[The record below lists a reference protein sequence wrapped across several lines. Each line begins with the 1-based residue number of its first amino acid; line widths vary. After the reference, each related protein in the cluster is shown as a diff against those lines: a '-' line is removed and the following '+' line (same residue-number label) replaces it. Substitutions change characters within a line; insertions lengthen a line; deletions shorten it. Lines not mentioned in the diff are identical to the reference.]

1 MKMDNET
8 KLKQSLIPA
17 LREFGIEASEND
29 IVIERSKDASH
40 GDYAT
45 NCAMKFAK
53 RIGKIPHA
61 FAEELAARLSLDYV
75 EKIEIAGPGFIN
87 FFLKHGALTDVLAKI
102 FEEGSSFGRAPRNGK
117 KIDVEYVS
125 ANPTGDLHLGHT
137 RCAAVGDVISSLLDW
152 AGYDV
157 TREFYVNDCG
167 NQVEHLGHSIRAR
180 YHEAFGEPL
189 DLAEDD
195 YHGADLIKIAER
207 IKEKY
212 GDRYLKDDQESH
224 DFFIRFGIDAELEKI
239 WKDMGDFRVHFDKVT
254 YESDIRKGGNIEKT
268 LAKLKEKGYVYEKDG
283 ATYLATT
290 KFIDDKDRAIV
301 KSNGLY
307 TYFMP
312 DICYHYDK
320 MSRGYDHLIDVLGA
334 DHHGYIG
341 RMKSAL
347 MMNGYP
353 EDSLEAQFVQ
363 VVRVYKDGQE
373 VKMSKRTGKAI
384 AHRELVGDVG
394 VDAVR
399 YFFVERSASSHLDFN
414 YNLAMEQS
422 SSNPVFYS
430 QYAHARCVSLLKLGE
445 GVEVDLSGKMLKEPS
460 ELAIL
465 KHLADF
471 PSMIES
477 AAKEREPAKAA
488 AYVHKLA
495 GLVHEFYAACRIID
509 RENIPLTSSRLGLIK
524 ACEIVLE
531 NGLGILGVSAPE
543 KM

>member
-1 MKMDNET
+1 MDNDIR
-8 KLKQSLIPA
+8 LKQAMLP
-17 LREFGIEASEND
+17 LLKEYGIDANEND
-29 IVIERSKDASH
+29 IVIERSRDAAH

-53 RIGKIPHA
+53 RAAKNPRE
-61 FAEELAARLSLDYV
+61 FAQELASKLSLDFV
-75 EKIEIAGPGFIN
+75 EKVEIAGPGFIN
-87 FFLKHGALTDVLAKI
+87 FFLKHGALTDVLSRV
-102 FEEGSSFGRAPRNGK
+102 FEQGASYGRSARNGE
-117 KIDVEYVS
+117 KIDIEYVS

-157 TREFYVNDCG
+157 TREYYVNDCG

-189 DLAEDD
+189 DLADDD
-195 YHGADLIKIAER
+195 YHGTDLIAIANA

-212 GDRYLKDDQESH
+212 GDKYLKDDQESH
-224 DFFIRFGIDAELEKI
+224 DFFIRFGIDSELSKI
-239 WKDMGDFRVHFDKVT
+239 WKDMDAFRVHFDKVT

-268 LAKLKEKGYVYEKDG
+268 IKELSDKGYVYSENG

-290 KFIDDKDRAIV
+290 KFVDDKDRPIV
-301 KSNGLY
+301 KSDGLY

-312 DICYHYDK
+312 DICYHYNK
-320 MSRGYDHLIDVLGA
+320 MERGYSHLIDVLGA

-347 MMNGYP
+347 MMKGYP

-384 AHRELVGDVG
+384 AHRELVEDVG

-422 SSNPVFYS
+422 SSNPVYYS
-430 QYAHARCVSLLKLGE
+430 QYAHARCASLLKLGE
-445 GVEVDLSGKMLKEPS
+445 EFPIDKEGKMLKEPQ
-460 ELAIL
+460 EFAIL

-471 PSMIES
+471 PSIIES
-477 AAKEREPAKAA
+477 AAKEREPAKMA

-509 RENIPLTSSRLGLIK
+509 RENKDLTSSRLGLIK

>member
-1 MKMDNET
+1 MDNDIR
-8 KLKQSLIPA
+8 LKQALIP
-17 LREFGIEASEND
+17 LLKEFGIEADEND
-29 IVIERSKDASH
+29 IVIERSRDTAH

-53 RIGKIPHA
+53 RVGKNPRQ
-61 FAEELAARLSLDYV
+61 FAQELSEKLNLDFV

-87 FFLKHGALTDVLAKI
+87 FFLKHGALTDVLKTV
-102 FEEGSSFGRAPRNGK
+102 FEQGASFGRAERNGIK
-117 KIDVEYVS
+117 VDVEYVS

-157 TREFYVNDCG
+157 TREYYVNDCG

-189 DLAEDD
+189 DLADDD
-195 YHGADLIKIAER
+195 YHGQDLIAIAEQ
-207 IKEKY
+207 IKEQFGDKY
-212 GDRYLKDDQESH
+212 LQDSQESH
-224 DFFIRFGIDAELEKI
+224 DFFIRFGIDAELKKI
-239 WKDMGDFRVHFDKVT
+239 WKDMDAFRVHFDKVS
-254 YESDIRKGGNIEKT
+254 YESDIRKGGAIEKT
-268 LAKLKEKGYVYEKDG
+268 IEELKQKGYVYSQDG

-290 KFIDDKDRAIV
+290 KFLDDKDRPII
-301 KSNGLY
+301 KSDGLY

-320 MSRGYDHLIDVLGA
+320 MARGYDHLIDVLGA

-347 MMNGYP
+347 MMKGYP
-353 EDSLEAQFVQ
+353 ADSLEAQFVQ
-363 VVRVYKDGQE
+363 VVRVYRDGQE

-384 AHRELVGDVG
+384 AHRELIEDVG

-422 SSNPVFYS
+422 SSNPVFYC
-430 QYAHARCVSLLKLGE
+430 QYAHARCASLLKLGE
-445 GVEVDLSGKMLKEPS
+445 EFPIDQEGKCLKEP
-460 ELAIL
+460 EEFAIL

-471 PSMIES
+471 SGMIES
-477 AAKEREPAKAA
+477 AAKEREPAKMT

-495 GLVHEFYAACRIID
+495 ELVHEFYASCRIID
-509 RENIPLTSSRLGLIK
+509 RENRDLTSSRLGLIK

>member
-1 MKMDNET
+1 MDNDIR
-8 KLKQSLIPA
+8 LKQALIP
-17 LREFGIEASEND
+17 LLKDFGIEADEND
-29 IVIERSKDASH
+29 IVIERSRDTAH

-53 RIGKIPHA
+53 RVGKNPRQ
-61 FAEELAARLSLDYV
+61 FAQELSEKLNLDFV

-87 FFLKHGALTDVLAKI
+87 FFLKHGALTDVLKTI
-102 FEEGSSFGRAPRNGK
+102 FEQGASFGRAERNGIK
-117 KIDVEYVS
+117 VDVEYVS

-157 TREFYVNDCG
+157 TREYYVNDCG

-189 DLAEDD
+189 DLADDD
-195 YHGADLIKIAER
+195 YHGQDLIAIAEQ
-207 IKEKY
+207 IKEQFGDKY
-212 GDRYLKDDQESH
+212 LQDSQESH
-224 DFFIRFGIDAELEKI
+224 DFFIRFGIDAELKKI
-239 WKDMGDFRVHFDKVT
+239 WKDMDAFRVHFDKVS
-254 YESDIRKGGNIEKT
+254 YESDIRKGGAIEKT
-268 LAKLKEKGYVYEKDG
+268 IEELKQKGYVYSQDG

-290 KFIDDKDRAIV
+290 KFLDDKDRPII
-301 KSNGLY
+301 KSDGLY

-320 MSRGYDHLIDVLGA
+320 MARGYDHLIDVLGA

-347 MMNGYP
+347 MMKGYP
-353 EDSLEAQFVQ
+353 ADSLEAQFVQ
-363 VVRVYKDGQE
+363 VVRVYRDGQE

-384 AHRELVGDVG
+384 AHRELIEDVG

-422 SSNPVFYS
+422 SSNPVFYC
-430 QYAHARCVSLLKLGE
+430 QYAHARCASLLKLGE
-445 GVEVDLSGKMLKEPS
+445 EFPIDQEGKCLKEP
-460 ELAIL
+460 EEFAIL

-471 PSMIES
+471 SGMIES
-477 AAKEREPAKAA
+477 AAKEREPAKMT

-495 GLVHEFYAACRIID
+495 ELVHEFYASCRIID
-509 RENIPLTSSRLGLIK
+509 RENRDLTSSRLGLIK

>member
-1 MKMDNET
+1 MDNDIR
-8 KLKQSLIPA
+8 LKQALIP
-17 LREFGIEASEND
+17 LLKEFGIEADEND
-29 IVIERSKDASH
+29 IVIERSRDTAH

-53 RIGKIPHA
+53 RVGKNPRQ
-61 FAEELAARLSLDYV
+61 FAQELSEKLNLDFV

-87 FFLKHGALTDVLAKI
+87 FFLKHGALTDVLKTI
-102 FEEGSSFGRAPRNGK
+102 FEQGASFGRAERNGIK
-117 KIDVEYVS
+117 VDVEYVS

-157 TREFYVNDCG
+157 TREYYVNDCG

-189 DLAEDD
+189 DLADDD
-195 YHGADLIKIAER
+195 YHGQDLIAIAEQ
-207 IKEKY
+207 IKEQFGDKY
-212 GDRYLKDDQESH
+212 LQDSQESH
-224 DFFIRFGIDAELEKI
+224 DFFIRFGIDAELKKI
-239 WKDMGDFRVHFDKVT
+239 WKDMDAFRVHFDKVS
-254 YESDIRKGGNIEKT
+254 YESDIRKGGAIEKT
-268 LAKLKEKGYVYEKDG
+268 IEELKQKGYVYSQDG
-283 ATYLATT
+283 ATYLSTT
-290 KFIDDKDRAIV
+290 KFLDDKDRPII
-301 KSNGLY
+301 KSDGLY

-320 MSRGYDHLIDVLGA
+320 MARGYDHLIDVLGA

-347 MMNGYP
+347 MMKGYP
-353 EDSLEAQFVQ
+353 ADSLEAQFVQ
-363 VVRVYKDGQE
+363 VVRVYRDGQE

-384 AHRELVGDVG
+384 AHRELIEDVG

-422 SSNPVFYS
+422 SSNPVFYC
-430 QYAHARCVSLLKLGE
+430 QYAHARCASLLKLGE
-445 GVEVDLSGKMLKEPS
+445 EFPIDQEGKCLKEP
-460 ELAIL
+460 EEFAIL

-471 PSMIES
+471 SGMIES
-477 AAKEREPAKAA
+477 AAKEREPAKMT

-495 GLVHEFYAACRIID
+495 ELVHEFYASCRIID
-509 RENIPLTSSRLGLIK
+509 RENRDLTSSRLGLIK

>member
-1 MKMDNET
+1 MDNDIR
-8 KLKQSLIPA
+8 LKKA
-17 LREFGIEASEND
+17 LLPLLKECGIDANEND
-29 IVIERSKDASH
+29 IVIERSRDTAH

-53 RIGKIPHA
+53 KAGKNPRV
-61 FAEELAARLSLDYV
+61 FAQELADKLSLDFV
-75 EKIEIAGPGFIN
+75 EKVEIAGPGFIN
-87 FFLKHGALTDVLAKI
+87 FFLKHGALTDVLSAI
-102 FEEGSSFGRAPRNGK
+102 FEQGASYGRAPRNGE
-117 KIDVEYVS
+117 KIDIEYVS

-157 TREFYVNDCG
+157 TREYYVNDCG

-189 DLAEDD
+189 DLADDD
-195 YHGADLIKIAER
+195 YHGTDLIAIANA
-207 IKEKY
+207 IKEQY
-212 GDRYLKDDQESH
+212 GDKYLKDDQESH
-224 DFFIRFGIDAELEKI
+224 DFFIRFGIDAELGKI
-239 WKDMGDFRVHFDKVT
+239 WKDMDAFRVHFDKVT

-268 LAKLKEKGYVYEKDG
+268 IKELSDKGYVYTNEG

-290 KFIDDKDRAIV
+290 KFVDDKDRPIV
-301 KSNGLY
+301 KSDGLY

-312 DICYHYDK
+312 DICYHYNK
-320 MSRGYDHLIDVLGA
+320 MERGYSHLIDVLGA

-347 MMNGYP
+347 MMKGYP

-384 AHRELVGDVG
+384 AHRELVEDVG

-422 SSNPVFYS
+422 SSNPVYYS
-430 QYAHARCVSLLKLGE
+430 QYAHARCASLLKLGDEFPINYE
-445 GVEVDLSGKMLKEPS
+445 GKLLKEPQ
-460 ELAIL
+460 EFAIL

-471 PSMIES
+471 PSIIES
-477 AAKEREPAKAA
+477 AAKEREPAKMA

-509 RENIPLTSSRLGLIK
+509 RENKDLTSSRLGLIK

>member
-1 MKMDNET
+1 MDNDIR
-8 KLKQSLIPA
+8 LKQALIP
-17 LREFGIEASEND
+17 LLKEFGIEADEND
-29 IVIERSKDASH
+29 IVIERSRDTAH

-53 RIGKIPHA
+53 RVGKNPRQ
-61 FAEELAARLSLDYV
+61 FAQELSEKLNLDFV

-87 FFLKHGALTDVLAKI
+87 FFLKHGALTDVLKTI
-102 FEEGSSFGRAPRNGK
+102 FEQGASFGRAERNGIK
-117 KIDVEYVS
+117 VDVEYVS

-157 TREFYVNDCG
+157 TREYYVNDCG

-180 YHEAFGEPL
+180 YHEAVGEPL
-189 DLAEDD
+189 DLADDD
-195 YHGADLIKIAER
+195 YHGQDLIAIAEQ
-207 IKEKY
+207 IKEQFGDKY
-212 GDRYLKDDQESH
+212 LQDSQESH
-224 DFFIRFGIDAELEKI
+224 DFFIRFGIDAELKKI
-239 WKDMGDFRVHFDKVT
+239 WKDMDAFRVHFDKVS
-254 YESDIRKGGNIEKT
+254 YESDIRKGGAIEKT
-268 LAKLKEKGYVYEKDG
+268 IEELKQKGYVYSQDG

-290 KFIDDKDRAIV
+290 KFLDDKDRPII
-301 KSNGLY
+301 KSDGLY

-320 MSRGYDHLIDVLGA
+320 MARGYDHLIDVLGA

-347 MMNGYP
+347 MMKGYP
-353 EDSLEAQFVQ
+353 ADSLEAQFVQ
-363 VVRVYKDGQE
+363 VVRVYRDGQE

-384 AHRELVGDVG
+384 AHRELIEDVG

-422 SSNPVFYS
+422 SSNPVFYC
-430 QYAHARCVSLLKLGE
+430 QYAHARCASLLKLGE
-445 GVEVDLSGKMLKEPS
+445 EFPIDQEGKCLKEP
-460 ELAIL
+460 EEFAIL

-471 PSMIES
+471 SGMIES
-477 AAKEREPAKAA
+477 AAKEREPAKMT

-495 GLVHEFYAACRIID
+495 ELVHEFYASCRIID
-509 RENIPLTSSRLGLIK
+509 RENRDLTSSRLGLIK

>member
-1 MKMDNET
+1 MDNDIR
-8 KLKQSLIPA
+8 LKQA
-17 LREFGIEASEND
+17 LLPLLAELGVEAQESD
-29 IVIERSKDASH
+29 IVIERSRDASH

-53 RIGKIPHA
+53 KIGKNPR
-61 FAEELAARLSLDYV
+61 ELAGLIAEKLKLDFV
-75 EKIEIAGPGFIN
+75 DKIEIAGPGFIN
-87 FFLKHGALTDVLAKI
+87 FFLKHGALTDILPRI
-102 FEEGSSFGRAPRNGK
+102 FEQKSSFGRAERNGK

-157 TREFYVNDCG
+157 TREYYVNDCG

-180 YHEAFGEPL
+180 YHEAFGQPL

-195 YHGADLIKIAER
+195 YHGTDLIAIANQ
-207 IKEKY
+207 IKDQY
-212 GDRYLKDDQESH
+212 GDKYLVDSQESH
-224 DFFIRFGIDAELEKI
+224 DFFIRFGIDAELKKI
-239 WKDMGDFRVHFDKVT
+239 WDDLAAFRVHFDKVS

-268 LAKLKEKGYVYEKDG
+268 VEQLREKGYVYEDNG
-283 ATYLATT
+283 ATYLATS
-290 KFIDDKDRAIV
+290 KFVDDKDRPII
-301 KSNGLY
+301 KSDGLY

-320 MSRGYDHLIDVLGA
+320 MRRGYDHLIDVLGA

-347 MMNGYP
+347 MMGGYP
-353 EDSLEAQFVQ
+353 EDCLEAQFVQ
-363 VVRVYKDGQE
+363 VVRVYRDGQE

-384 AHRELVGDVG
+384 AHRELIEDVG

-422 SSNPVFYS
+422 SSNPVFYC
-430 QYAHARCVSLLKLGE
+430 QYAHARCASLLKLGE
-445 GVEVDLSGKMLKEPS
+445 GIPLDESGKMLKEPQ
-460 ELAIL
+460 EFAIL

-477 AAKEREPAKAA
+477 AAKEREPAKMA

-495 GLVHEFYAACRIID
+495 GLVHEFYASCRIID
-509 RENIPLTSSRLGLIK
+509 RDNLDLTSSRLGLIK

>member
-1 MKMDNET
+1 MDNDIR
-8 KLKQSLIPA
+8 LKKA
-17 LREFGIEASEND
+17 LLPLLKECGIDANEND
-29 IVIERSKDASH
+29 IVIERSRDTAH

-53 RIGKIPHA
+53 KAGKNPRV
-61 FAEELAARLSLDYV
+61 FAQELADKLSLDFV
-75 EKIEIAGPGFIN
+75 EKVEIAGPGFIN
-87 FFLKHGALTDVLAKI
+87 FFLKHGALTDVLSAI
-102 FEEGSSFGRAPRNGK
+102 FEQGASYGRAPRNGE
-117 KIDVEYVS
+117 KIDIEYVS

-157 TREFYVNDCG
+157 TREYYVNDCG

-189 DLAEDD
+189 DLADDD
-195 YHGADLIKIAER
+195 YHGTDLIAIANA
-207 IKEKY
+207 IKEQY
-212 GDRYLKDDQESH
+212 GDKYLKDDQESH
-224 DFFIRFGIDAELEKI
+224 DFFIRFGIDAELGKI
-239 WKDMGDFRVHFDKVT
+239 WKDMDAFRVHFDKVT

-268 LAKLKEKGYVYEKDG
+268 IKELSDKGYVYTNEG

-290 KFIDDKDRAIV
+290 KFVDDKDRPIV
-301 KSNGLY
+301 KSDGLY

-312 DICYHYDK
+312 DICYHYNK
-320 MSRGYDHLIDVLGA
+320 MERGYSHLIDVLGA

-347 MMNGYP
+347 MMKGYP

-384 AHRELVGDVG
+384 AHRELVEDVG

-422 SSNPVFYS
+422 SSNPVYYS
-430 QYAHARCVSLLKLGE
+430 QYAHARCASLLKLGDEFPIDYE
-445 GVEVDLSGKMLKEPS
+445 GKLLKEPQ
-460 ELAIL
+460 EFAIL

-471 PSMIES
+471 PSIIES
-477 AAKEREPAKAA
+477 AAKEREPAKMA

-509 RENIPLTSSRLGLIK
+509 RENKDLTSSRLGLIK

>member
-1 MKMDNET
+1 MDNDIR
-8 KLKQSLIPA
+8 LKQALIP
-17 LREFGIEASEND
+17 LLKEFGIEADEND
-29 IVIERSKDASH
+29 IVIERSRDTAH

-53 RIGKIPHA
+53 RVGKNPRQ
-61 FAEELAARLSLDYV
+61 FAQELSEKLNLDFV

-87 FFLKHGALTDVLAKI
+87 FFLKHGALTDVLKTI
-102 FEEGSSFGRAPRNGK
+102 FEQGASFGRAERNGIK
-117 KIDVEYVS
+117 VDVEYVS

-157 TREFYVNDCG
+157 TREYYVNDCG

-189 DLAEDD
+189 DLADDD
-195 YHGADLIKIAER
+195 YHGQDLIAIAEQ
-207 IKEKY
+207 IKEQFGDKY
-212 GDRYLKDDQESH
+212 LQDSQESH
-224 DFFIRFGIDAELEKI
+224 DFFIRFGIDAELKKI
-239 WKDMGDFRVHFDKVT
+239 WKDMDAFRVHFDKVS
-254 YESDIRKGGNIEKT
+254 YESDIRKGGAIEKT
-268 LAKLKEKGYVYEKDG
+268 IEELKQKGYVYSQDG

-290 KFIDDKDRAIV
+290 KFLDDKDRPII
-301 KSNGLY
+301 KSDGLY

-320 MSRGYDHLIDVLGA
+320 MARGYDHLIDVLGA

-347 MMNGYP
+347 IMKGYP
-353 EDSLEAQFVQ
+353 ADSLEAQFVQ
-363 VVRVYKDGQE
+363 VVRVYRDGQE

-384 AHRELVGDVG
+384 AHRELIEDVG

-422 SSNPVFYS
+422 SSNPVFYC
-430 QYAHARCVSLLKLGE
+430 QYAHARCASLLKLGE
-445 GVEVDLSGKMLKEPS
+445 EFPIDQEGKCLKEP
-460 ELAIL
+460 EEFAIL

-471 PSMIES
+471 SGMIES
-477 AAKEREPAKAA
+477 AAKEREPAKMT

-495 GLVHEFYAACRIID
+495 ELVHEFYASCRIID
-509 RENIPLTSSRLGLIK
+509 RENRDLTSSRLGLIK

>member
-1 MKMDNET
+1 MDNDIR
-8 KLKQSLIPA
+8 LKKA
-17 LREFGIEASEND
+17 LLPLLKECGVDASESE
-29 IVIERSKDASH
+29 IVIERSKDSAH

-53 RIGKIPHA
+53 RAGKNPKA
-61 FAEELAARLSLDYV
+61 FAQEIADKLSLDFV
-75 EKIEIAGPGFIN
+75 EKVEIAGPGFIN
-87 FFLKHGALTDVLAKI
+87 FFLKHGALTDVLSKV
-102 FEEGSSFGRAPRNGK
+102 FEQGSSFGRAEKNGK
-117 KIDVEYVS
+117 TIDIEYVS

-137 RCAAVGDVISSLLDW
+137 RCAAVGDVISTLLDW

-189 DLAEDD
+189 DLADDD
-195 YHGADLIKIAER
+195 YHGTDLIAIANA

-212 GDRYLKDDQESH
+212 GDKYLKDDQESH
-224 DFFIRFGIDAELEKI
+224 DFFIRFGIDAELGKI
-239 WKDMGDFRVHFDKVT
+239 WKDMDAFRVHFDKVT

-268 LAKLKEKGYVYEKDG
+268 LAELKDKGYVYAQDG
-283 ATYLATT
+283 AMYLATT
-290 KFIDDKDRAIV
+290 KFVDDKDRPIV

-312 DICYHYDK
+312 DICYHYNK
-320 MSRGYDHLIDVLGA
+320 MERGYSHLIDVLGA

-347 MMNGYP
+347 MMKGYS
-353 EDSLEAQFVQ
+353 EDSLEPVFVQ

-384 AHRELVGDVG
+384 AHRDLIEDVG

-399 YFFVERSASSHLDFN
+399 YFFVERSPSSHLDFN

-422 SSNPVFYS
+422 SSNPVYYC
-430 QYAHARCVSLLKLGE
+430 QYAHARCASLLKLGE
-445 GVEVDLSGKMLKEPS
+445 EFPIDYEGKMLKEPQ
-460 ELAIL
+460 EFAIL

-471 PSMIES
+471 PSIIES
-477 AAKEREPAKAA
+477 AAKEREPAKMA

-509 RENIPLTSSRLGLIK
+509 RENKDLTSSRLGLIK

>member
-1 MKMDNET
+1 MDNDIR
-8 KLKQSLIPA
+8 LKQA
-17 LREFGIEASEND
+17 LLPLLKEYGIDASESD
-29 IVIERSKDASH
+29 IVIERSRDTAH

-53 RIGKIPHA
+53 RAGKNPRE
-61 FAEELAARLSLDYV
+61 FAQELMNKLSLDFV
-75 EKIEIAGPGFIN
+75 EKVEIAGPGFIN
-87 FFLKHGALTDVLAKI
+87 FFLKHGALTDVLSRI
-102 FEEGSSFGRAPRNGK
+102 FEQGASYGRGARNGERV
-117 KIDVEYVS
+117 DVEYVS

-137 RCAAVGDVISSLLDW
+137 RCAAVGDVVSSLLDW

-189 DLAEDD
+189 DLADDD
-195 YHGADLIKIAER
+195 YHGTDLIAIANA

-212 GDRYLKDDQESH
+212 GDKYLKDDEESH
-224 DFFIRFGIDAELEKI
+224 DFFIRFGIDSELSKI
-239 WKDMGDFRVHFDKVT
+239 WKDMDAFRVHFDKIT
-254 YESDIRKGGNIEKT
+254 YESDIRRGGTIEKT
-268 LAKLKEKGYVYEKDG
+268 FKELSDKGYVYAKDG

-290 KFIDDKDRAIV
+290 KFVDDKDRPIV

-312 DICYHYDK
+312 DICYHYNK
-320 MSRGYDHLIDVLGA
+320 MDRGYSHLIDVLGA

-347 MMNGYP
+347 MMKGYP
-353 EDSLEAQFVQ
+353 EDCLEPVFVQ

-384 AHRELVGDVG
+384 AHRDLIEDVG

-399 YFFVERSASSHLDFN
+399 YFFVERSPSTHLDFN

-422 SSNPVFYS
+422 SSNPVYYS
-430 QYAHARCVSLLKLGE
+430 QYAHARCASLLKLGE
-445 GVEVDLSGKMLKEPS
+445 EFPIDKEGKMLKEPQ
-460 ELAIL
+460 EFAIL

-471 PSMIES
+471 PSIIES
-477 AAKEREPAKAA
+477 AAKEREPSKMA

-509 RENIPLTSSRLGLIK
+509 RENKDLTSSRLGLIK

>member
-1 MKMDNET
+1 MDNDIR
-8 KLKQSLIPA
+8 LKQALIP
-17 LREFGIEASEND
+17 LLKEFGIEADEND
-29 IVIERSKDASH
+29 IVIERSRDTAH

-53 RIGKIPHA
+53 RVGKNPRQ
-61 FAEELAARLSLDYV
+61 FAQELSEKLNLDFV

-87 FFLKHGALTDVLAKI
+87 FFLKHGALTDVLKTI
-102 FEEGSSFGRAPRNGK
+102 FEQGASFGRAERNGIK
-117 KIDVEYVS
+117 VDVEYVS

-157 TREFYVNDCG
+157 TREYYVNDCG

-189 DLAEDD
+189 DLADDD
-195 YHGADLIKIAER
+195 YHGQDLIAIAEQ
-207 IKEKY
+207 IKEQFGDKY
-212 GDRYLKDDQESH
+212 LQDSQESH
-224 DFFIRFGIDAELEKI
+224 DFFIRFGIDAELKKI
-239 WKDMGDFRVHFDKVT
+239 WKDMDAFRVHFDKVS
-254 YESDIRKGGNIEKT
+254 YESDIRKGGAIEKT
-268 LAKLKEKGYVYEKDG
+268 IEELKQKGYVYSQDG

-290 KFIDDKDRAIV
+290 KFLDDKDRPII
-301 KSNGLY
+301 KSDGLY

-320 MSRGYDHLIDVLGA
+320 MARGYDHLIDVLGA

-347 MMNGYP
+347 MMKGYP
-353 EDSLEAQFVQ
+353 ADSLEAQFVQ
-363 VVRVYKDGQE
+363 VVRVYRDGQA
-373 VKMSKRTGKAI
+373 VKMSKTTGKAI
-384 AHRELVGDVG
+384 AHRELIEDVG

-422 SSNPVFYS
+422 SSNPVFYC
-430 QYAHARCVSLLKLGE
+430 QYAHARCASLLKLGE
-445 GVEVDLSGKMLKEPS
+445 EFPIDQEGKCLKEP
-460 ELAIL
+460 EEFAIL

-471 PSMIES
+471 SGMIES
-477 AAKEREPAKAA
+477 AAKEREPAKMT

-495 GLVHEFYAACRIID
+495 ELVHEFYASCRIID
-509 RENIPLTSSRLGLIK
+509 RENRDLTSSRLGLIK

>member
-1 MKMDNET
+1 MDNDIR
-8 KLKQSLIPA
+8 LKQALIP
-17 LREFGIEASEND
+17 LLKEFGIEADEND
-29 IVIERSKDASH
+29 IVIERSRDTAH

-53 RIGKIPHA
+53 RVGKNPRQ
-61 FAEELAARLSLDYV
+61 FAQELSEKLNLDFV

-87 FFLKHGALTDVLAKI
+87 FFLKHGALTDVLKTI
-102 FEEGSSFGRAPRNGK
+102 FEQGASFGRAERNGIK
-117 KIDVEYVS
+117 VDVEYVS

-157 TREFYVNDCG
+157 TREYYVNDCG

-189 DLAEDD
+189 DLADDD
-195 YHGADLIKIAER
+195 YHGQDLIAIAEQ
-207 IKEKY
+207 IKEQFGDKY
-212 GDRYLKDDQESH
+212 LQDSQESH
-224 DFFIRFGIDAELEKI
+224 DFFIRFGIDAELKKI
-239 WKDMGDFRVHFDKVT
+239 WKDMDAFRVHFDKVS
-254 YESDIRKGGNIEKT
+254 YESDIRKGGAIEKT
-268 LAKLKEKGYVYEKDG
+268 IEELKQKGYVYSQDG

-290 KFIDDKDRAIV
+290 KFLDDKDRPII
-301 KSNGLY
+301 KSDGLY

-320 MSRGYDHLIDVLGA
+320 MARGYDHLIDVLGA

-347 MMNGYP
+347 MMKGYP
-353 EDSLEAQFVQ
+353 ADSLEAQLVQ
-363 VVRVYKDGQE
+363 VVRVYRDGQE

-384 AHRELVGDVG
+384 AHRELIEDVG

-422 SSNPVFYS
+422 SSNPVFYC
-430 QYAHARCVSLLKLGE
+430 QYAHARCASLLKLGE
-445 GVEVDLSGKMLKEPS
+445 EFPIDQEGKCLKEP
-460 ELAIL
+460 EEFAIL

-471 PSMIES
+471 SGMIES
-477 AAKEREPAKAA
+477 AAKEREPAKMT

-495 GLVHEFYAACRIID
+495 ELVHEFYASCRIID
-509 RENIPLTSSRLGLIK
+509 RENRDLTSSRLGLIK

>member
-1 MKMDNET
+1 MDNDIR
-8 KLKQSLIPA
+8 LKQALIP
-17 LREFGIEASEND
+17 LLKEFGIEADEND
-29 IVIERSKDASH
+29 IVIERSRDTAH

-53 RIGKIPHA
+53 RVGKNPRQ
-61 FAEELAARLSLDYV
+61 FAQELSEKLNLDFV

-87 FFLKHGALTDVLAKI
+87 FFLKHGALTDVLKTI
-102 FEEGSSFGRAPRNGK
+102 FEQGASFGRAERNGIK
-117 KIDVEYVS
+117 VDVEYVS

-157 TREFYVNDCG
+157 TREYYVNDCG

-189 DLAEDD
+189 DLADDD
-195 YHGADLIKIAER
+195 YHGQDLIAIAEQ
-207 IKEKY
+207 IKEQFGDKY
-212 GDRYLKDDQESH
+212 LQDSQESH
-224 DFFIRFGIDAELEKI
+224 DFFIRFGIDAELKKI
-239 WKDMGDFRVHFDKVT
+239 WKDMDAFRVHFDKVS
-254 YESDIRKGGNIEKT
+254 YESDIRKGGAIEKT
-268 LAKLKEKGYVYEKDG
+268 IEELKQKGYVYRQDG

-290 KFIDDKDRAIV
+290 KFLDDKDRPII
-301 KSNGLY
+301 KSDGLY

-320 MSRGYDHLIDVLGA
+320 MARGYDHLIDVLGA

-347 MMNGYP
+347 MMKGYP

-363 VVRVYKDGQE
+363 VVRVYRDGQE

-384 AHRELVGDVG
+384 AHRELIEDVG

-422 SSNPVFYS
+422 SSNPVFYC
-430 QYAHARCVSLLKLGE
+430 QYAHARCASLLKLGE
-445 GVEVDLSGKMLKEPS
+445 EFPIDQEGKCLKEP
-460 ELAIL
+460 EEFAIL

-471 PSMIES
+471 SGMIES
-477 AAKEREPAKAA
+477 AAKEREPAKMT

-495 GLVHEFYAACRIID
+495 ELVHEFYASCRIID
-509 RENIPLTSSRLGLIK
+509 RENRDLTSSRLGLIK

>member
-1 MKMDNET
+1 MDNDIR
-8 KLKQSLIPA
+8 LKQALIP
-17 LREFGIEASEND
+17 LLKEFGIEADEND
-29 IVIERSKDASH
+29 IVIERSRDTAH

-53 RIGKIPHA
+53 RVGKNPRQ
-61 FAEELAARLSLDYV
+61 FAQELSEKLNLDFV

-87 FFLKHGALTDVLAKI
+87 FFLKHGALTDVLKTI
-102 FEEGSSFGRAPRNGK
+102 FEQGASFGRAERNGIK
-117 KIDVEYVS
+117 VDVEYVS

-157 TREFYVNDCG
+157 TREYYVNDCG

-189 DLAEDD
+189 DLADDD
-195 YHGADLIKIAER
+195 YHGQDLIAIAEQ
-207 IKEKY
+207 IKEQFGDKY
-212 GDRYLKDDQESH
+212 LQDSQESH
-224 DFFIRFGIDAELEKI
+224 DFFIRFGIDAELKKI
-239 WKDMGDFRVHFDKVT
+239 WKDMDAFRVHFDKVS
-254 YESDIRKGGNIEKT
+254 YESDIRKGGAIEKT
-268 LAKLKEKGYVYEKDG
+268 IEELKQKGYVYSQDG

-290 KFIDDKDRAIV
+290 KFLDDKDRPII
-301 KSNGLY
+301 KSDGLY

-320 MSRGYDHLIDVLGA
+320 MARGYDHLIDVLGA

-347 MMNGYP
+347 MMKGYP
-353 EDSLEAQFVQ
+353 ADSLEAQFVQ
-363 VVRVYKDGQE
+363 VVRVYRDGHE

-384 AHRELVGDVG
+384 AHRELIEDVG

-422 SSNPVFYS
+422 SSNPVFYC
-430 QYAHARCVSLLKLGE
+430 QYAHARCASLLKLGE
-445 GVEVDLSGKMLKEPS
+445 EFPIDQEGKCLKEP
-460 ELAIL
+460 EEFAIL

-471 PSMIES
+471 SGMIES
-477 AAKEREPAKAA
+477 AAKEREPAKMT

-495 GLVHEFYAACRIID
+495 ELVHEFYASCRIID
-509 RENIPLTSSRLGLIK
+509 RENRDLTSSRLGLIK

>member
-1 MKMDNET
+1 MDNDIR
-8 KLKQSLIPA
+8 LKQAVLP
-17 LREFGIEASEND
+17 LLKEYGIDANEND
-29 IVIERSKDASH
+29 IVIERSRDTAH

-53 RIGKIPHA
+53 RAGKNPRE
-61 FAEELAARLSLDYV
+61 FAQELASKLSLEFV
-75 EKIEIAGPGFIN
+75 EKVEIAGPGFIN
-87 FFLKHGALTDVLAKI
+87 FFLKHGALTDVLSKV
-102 FEEGSSFGRAPRNGK
+102 FEQGASYGRSARNGE
-117 KIDVEYVS
+117 KIDIEYVS

-157 TREFYVNDCG
+157 TREYYVNDCG

-189 DLAEDD
+189 DLADDD
-195 YHGADLIKIAER
+195 YHGTDLITIANA

-212 GDRYLKDDQESH
+212 GDKYLKDDQESH
-224 DFFIRFGIDAELEKI
+224 DFFIRFGIDSELSKI
-239 WKDMGDFRVHFDKVT
+239 WKDMDAFRVHFDKVT

-268 LAKLKEKGYVYEKDG
+268 IKELSDKGYVYSENG

-290 KFIDDKDRAIV
+290 KFVDDKDRPIV
-301 KSNGLY
+301 KSDGLY

-312 DICYHYDK
+312 DICYHYNK
-320 MSRGYDHLIDVLGA
+320 MERGYSHLIDVLGA

-347 MMNGYP
+347 MMKGYP
-353 EDSLEAQFVQ
+353 EDCLEAQFVQ

-384 AHRELVGDVG
+384 AHRDLVEDVG

-422 SSNPVFYS
+422 SSNPVYYS
-430 QYAHARCVSLLKLGE
+430 QYAHARCASLLKLGE
-445 GVEVDLSGKMLKEPS
+445 EFPIDKEGKMLKEPQ
-460 ELAIL
+460 EFAIL

-471 PSMIES
+471 PSIIES
-477 AAKEREPAKAA
+477 AAKEREPAKMA

-509 RENIPLTSSRLGLIK
+509 RENKDLTSSRLGLIK

>member
-1 MKMDNET
+1 MDNDIR
-8 KLKQSLIPA
+8 LKQAMLP
-17 LREFGIEASEND
+17 LLKEYGIDANEND
-29 IVIERSKDASH
+29 IVIERSRDTAH

-53 RIGKIPHA
+53 RAAKNPRE
-61 FAEELAARLSLDYV
+61 FAQELANKLSLDFV
-75 EKIEIAGPGFIN
+75 EKVEIAGPGFIN
-87 FFLKHGALTDVLAKI
+87 FFLKHGALTDVLSKV
-102 FEEGSSFGRAPRNGK
+102 FEQGASYGRSARNGE
-117 KIDVEYVS
+117 KIDIEYVS

-157 TREFYVNDCG
+157 TREYYVNDCG

-189 DLAEDD
+189 DLADDD
-195 YHGADLIKIAER
+195 YHGTDLITIAKA

-212 GDRYLKDDQESH
+212 GDKYLKDDQESH
-224 DFFIRFGIDAELEKI
+224 DFFIRFGIDSELSKI
-239 WKDMGDFRVHFDKVT
+239 WKDMDAFRVHFDKVT

-268 LAKLKEKGYVYEKDG
+268 IKELSDKGYVYSENG

-290 KFIDDKDRAIV
+290 KFVDDKDRPIV
-301 KSNGLY
+301 KSDGLY

-312 DICYHYDK
+312 DICYHYNK
-320 MSRGYDHLIDVLGA
+320 MERGYSHLIDVLGA

-347 MMNGYP
+347 MMKGYP
-353 EDSLEAQFVQ
+353 EDCLEAQFVQ

-384 AHRELVGDVG
+384 AHRDLVEDVG

-422 SSNPVFYS
+422 SSNPVYYS
-430 QYAHARCVSLLKLGE
+430 QYAHARCASLLKLGE
-445 GVEVDLSGKMLKEPS
+445 EFPIDKEGKMLKEPQ
-460 ELAIL
+460 EFAIL

-471 PSMIES
+471 PSIIES
-477 AAKEREPAKAA
+477 AAKEREPAKMA

-509 RENIPLTSSRLGLIK
+509 RENKDLTSSRLGLIK

>member
-1 MKMDNET
+1 MDNDIR
-8 KLKQSLIPA
+8 LKQALIP
-17 LREFGIEASEND
+17 LLKEFGIEADEND
-29 IVIERSKDASH
+29 IVIERSRDTAH

-53 RIGKIPHA
+53 RVGKNPRQ
-61 FAEELAARLSLDYV
+61 FAQELSEKLNLDFV

-87 FFLKHGALTDVLAKI
+87 FFLKHGALTDVLKTI
-102 FEEGSSFGRAPRNGK
+102 FEQGASFGRAERNGIK
-117 KIDVEYVS
+117 VDVEYVS

-157 TREFYVNDCG
+157 TREYYVNDCG

-189 DLAEDD
+189 DLADDD
-195 YHGADLIKIAER
+195 YHGQDLIAIAEQ
-207 IKEKY
+207 IKEQFGDKY
-212 GDRYLKDDQESH
+212 LQDSQESH
-224 DFFIRFGIDAELEKI
+224 DFFIRFGIDAELKKI
-239 WKDMGDFRVHFDKVT
+239 WKDMDAFRVHFDKVS
-254 YESDIRKGGNIEKT
+254 YESDIRKGGAIEKT
-268 LAKLKEKGYVYEKDG
+268 IEELKQKGYVYSQDG

-290 KFIDDKDRAIV
+290 KFLDDKDRPII
-301 KSNGLY
+301 KSDGLY

-320 MSRGYDHLIDVLGA
+320 MARGYDHLIDVLGA

-347 MMNGYP
+347 MMKGYP
-353 EDSLEAQFVQ
+353 ADSLEAQFVQ
-363 VVRVYKDGQE
+363 VVRVYRDGQE

-384 AHRELVGDVG
+384 AHRELIEDVG

-422 SSNPVFYS
+422 SSNPVFYC
-430 QYAHARCVSLLKLGE
+430 QYAHARCASLLKLGE
-445 GVEVDLSGKMLKEPS
+445 EFPIDQEGKCLKEP
-460 ELAIL
+460 EEFAIL
-465 KHLADF
+465 KHMADF
-471 PSMIES
+471 SGMIES
-477 AAKEREPAKAA
+477 AAKEREPAKMT

-495 GLVHEFYAACRIID
+495 ELVHEFYASCRIID
-509 RENIPLTSSRLGLIK
+509 RENRDLTSSRLGLIK

>member
-1 MKMDNET
+1 MDNDIR
-8 KLKQSLIPA
+8 LKQAMLP
-17 LREFGIEASEND
+17 LLKEYGIDANEND
-29 IVIERSKDASH
+29 IVIERSRDTAH

-53 RIGKIPHA
+53 RAGKNPRE
-61 FAEELAARLSLDYV
+61 FAQELASKLSLEFV
-75 EKIEIAGPGFIN
+75 EKVEIAGPGFIN
-87 FFLKHGALTDVLAKI
+87 FFLKHGALTDVLSRV
-102 FEEGSSFGRAPRNGK
+102 FEQGASYGRSARNGE
-117 KIDVEYVS
+117 KIDIEYVS

-157 TREFYVNDCG
+157 TREYYVNDCG

-189 DLAEDD
+189 DLADDD
-195 YHGADLIKIAER
+195 YHGTDLIAIANA

-212 GDRYLKDDQESH
+212 GDKYLKDDQESH
-224 DFFIRFGIDAELEKI
+224 DFFIRFGIDSELSKI
-239 WKDMGDFRVHFDKVT
+239 WKDMDAFRVHFDKVT

-268 LAKLKEKGYVYEKDG
+268 IKELSDKGYVYSENG

-290 KFIDDKDRAIV
+290 KFVDDKDRPIV
-301 KSNGLY
+301 KSDGLY

-312 DICYHYDK
+312 DICYHYNK
-320 MSRGYDHLIDVLGA
+320 MERGYSHLIDVLGA

-347 MMNGYP
+347 MMKGYP
-353 EDSLEAQFVQ
+353 EDCLEAQFVQ

-384 AHRELVGDVG
+384 AHRDLVEDVG

-422 SSNPVFYS
+422 SSNPVYYS
-430 QYAHARCVSLLKLGE
+430 QYAHARCASLLKLGE
-445 GVEVDLSGKMLKEPS
+445 EFPIDKEGKMLKEPQ
-460 ELAIL
+460 EFAIL

-471 PSMIES
+471 PSIIES
-477 AAKEREPAKAA
+477 AAKEREPAKMA

-509 RENIPLTSSRLGLIK
+509 RENKDLTSSRLGLIK

>member
-1 MKMDNET
+1 MDNDIR
-8 KLKQSLIPA
+8 LKQALIP
-17 LREFGIEASEND
+17 LLKEFGIEADEND
-29 IVIERSKDASH
+29 IVIERSRDTAH

-53 RIGKIPHA
+53 RVGKNPRQ
-61 FAEELAARLSLDYV
+61 FAQELSEKLNLDFV

-87 FFLKHGALTDVLAKI
+87 FFLKHGALTDVLKTI
-102 FEEGSSFGRAPRNGK
+102 FEQGASFGRAERNGIK
-117 KIDVEYVS
+117 VDVEYVS

-157 TREFYVNDCG
+157 TREYYVNDCG

-189 DLAEDD
+189 DLADDD
-195 YHGADLIKIAER
+195 YHGQDLIAIAEQ
-207 IKEKY
+207 IKEQFGDKY
-212 GDRYLKDDQESH
+212 LQDSQESH
-224 DFFIRFGIDAELEKI
+224 DFFIRFGIDAELKKI
-239 WKDMGDFRVHFDKVT
+239 WKDMDAFRVHFDKVS
-254 YESDIRKGGNIEKT
+254 YESDIRKGGAIEKT
-268 LAKLKEKGYVYEKDG
+268 IEELKQKGYVYSQDG

-290 KFIDDKDRAIV
+290 KFLDDKDRPII
-301 KSNGLY
+301 KSDGLY

-320 MSRGYDHLIDVLGA
+320 MARGYDHLIDVLGA

-347 MMNGYP
+347 MMKGYP
-353 EDSLEAQFVQ
+353 ADSLEAQFVQ
-363 VVRVYKDGQE
+363 VVRVYRDGQE

-384 AHRELVGDVG
+384 AHRELIEDVG

-422 SSNPVFYS
+422 SSNPVFS
-430 QYAHARCVSLLKLGE
+430 CQYAHARCASLLKLGE
-445 GVEVDLSGKMLKEPS
+445 EFPIDQEGKCLKEP
-460 ELAIL
+460 EEFAIL

-471 PSMIES
+471 SGMIES
-477 AAKEREPAKAA
+477 AAKEREPAKMT

-495 GLVHEFYAACRIID
+495 ELVHEFYASCRIID
-509 RENIPLTSSRLGLIK
+509 RENRDLTSSRLGLIK